1 MSNFNYE
8 KYNEITGAVN
18 FLGEKMKEVDEK
30 SYKSTEVETMA
41 NQLISIGNRLQAY
54 IRHSKK

>member
-8 KYNEITGAVN
+8 KYNEIISAIN
-18 FLGEKMKEVDEK
+18 FLGEKMKRIDEK
-30 SYKSTEVETMA
+30 SYKSSEVETMA

-54 IRHSKK
+54 IRHSNK